1 MALDRITMNLSPLH
15 GGSFTRLSLSG
26 PVVTAVPGRVLRPW
40 LSQLAFWSGRPI
52 HVVLG
57 ADAPASWLEV
67 WTDALA
73 AVPER
78 DLEVE
83 FRLPRDRGGSR
94 ERRGPRA
101 AR

>member
-1 MALDRITMNLSPLH
+1 MKLSPLY

-26 PVVTAVPGRVLRPW
+26 PVVTVVPGRVLRPW

-52 HVVLG
+52 RVVLG

-67 WTDALA
+67 WTEALT

-78 DLEVE
+78 HLRVE
-83 FRLPRDRGGSR
+83 FRLPRERGGSCQKR
-94 ERRGPRA
+94 DPGA
-101 AR
+101 AG